1 MIFKSNG
8 HKDNLYNTLLSLSR
22 NIFFYKNIKLSDNF
36 NTRIYLMFIHFSIM
50 MIVTK
55 KKQNKFNQ
63 KSYDMLFY
71 NIENDLREL
80 GYGDIAVNKKMKE
93 FNKILYDILLKLEF
107 KSDSDLFKINYKLIN
122 KYFIELNDPKSE
134 EFTKLNKYFSKFY
147 DFCFEYSMENM
158 LKAAINFKY

>member
-1 MIFKSNG
+1 MIFKSNV
-8 HKDNLYNTLLSLSR
+8 HKNNLYNTLLSLSR

-55 KKQNKFNQ
+55 KKHIKFDQ
-63 KSYDMLFY
+63 ESYDLLFY

-93 FNKILYDILLKLEF
+93 LNKILYDILLKLELRSNSGF
-107 KSDSDLFKINYKLIN
+107 FKINYKLIN
-122 KYFIELNDPKSE
+122 KYFIELNDPKSD
-134 EFTKLNKYFSKFY
+134 EFTKLNNYFSKFY
-147 DFCFEYSMENM
+147 DYCFEYSMENM
-158 LKAAINFKY
+158 LKAAINFKH